1 MTKKYVFLDID
12 GTLVDYS
19 GRMPESAKR
28 ALSAARENGH
38 RLILC
43 TGRFYSQI
51 YGWLLGIIPFD
62 GFVTSSGAHVRLDG
76 RTVFT
81 HYFPGD
87 MIRELRRVCGPLGAA
102 LMFHTDGHLVTT
114 REELDAARDF
124 FGRSGAGKDA
134 CDALFGQVEFARA
147 EEMDCIEK
155 AVYYGAKPFAEM
167 RKLFSGFALD
177 PYSYKHL
184 PDTCGEVMPAG
195 VTKALGISKL
205 LEHAGADRDDSIG
218 IGDGGNDLEMI
229 KYCGTGVAMGNASDA
244 LKQAADF
251 VTTPI
256 GEGGIAN
263 AFRRL
268 GLID

>member
-1 MTKKYVFLDID
+1 MTGKFVFLDID

-19 GRMPESAKR
+19 GKMPESAKR
-28 ALSAARENGH
+28 ALFRAQRNGH

-51 YGWLLGIIPFD
+51 YGWLTDMIMFD
-62 GFVTSSGAHVRLDG
+62 GFVTSSGAHVRFDG

-81 HYFPGD
+81 HWFPAE
-87 MIRELRRVCGPLGAA
+87 MITELRRVCEPLGAP

-124 FGRSGAGKDA
+124 FERSGAGRDA
-134 CDALFGQVEFARA
+134 CDALFGEVEFARA
-147 EEMDCIEK
+147 EELGNIEK
-155 AVYYGAKPFAEM
+155 AVYYGALPFAEM
-167 RKLFSGFALD
+167 KKRFSGFALD

-195 VTKALGISKL
+195 VTKALGISEL
-205 LEHAGADRDDSIG
+205 LKYAGAGISDAIG

-229 KYCGTGVAMGNASDA
+229 RYCGTGVAMGNASDT
-244 LKQAADF
+244 LKREADLI
-251 VTTPI
+251 TTDI
-256 GEGGIAN
+256 GDDGIAN
-263 AFRRL
+263 AFERL
-268 GLID
+268 GLI

>member
-1 MTKKYVFLDID
+1 MNSKFVFLDID
-12 GTLVDYS
+12 GTLVDYN
-19 GRMPESAKR
+19 GRMEESAR
-28 ALSAARENGH
+28 SALLSAHDAGH

-43 TGRFYSQI
+43 TGRFYAQI
-51 YGWLLGIIPFD
+51 YGWLIDEIPFD
-62 GFVTSSGAHVRLDG
+62 GFVTSSGARVRLYG
-76 RTVFT
+76 ETVFT

-124 FGRSGAGKDA
+124 FERSGEGKDA
-134 CDALFGQVEFARA
+134 CDALFGKVEFTRA
-147 EEMDCIEK
+147 EEIGCIEK
-155 AVYYGAKPFAEM
+155 AVYYGARPFAEM
-167 RKLFSGFALD
+167 KRLFSDFALD
-177 PYSYKHL
+177 PYGYKHL

-205 LEHAGADRDDSIG
+205 LEYAGADRDDSIG

-229 KYCGTGVAMGNASDA
+229 KYCGTGVAMGNASET